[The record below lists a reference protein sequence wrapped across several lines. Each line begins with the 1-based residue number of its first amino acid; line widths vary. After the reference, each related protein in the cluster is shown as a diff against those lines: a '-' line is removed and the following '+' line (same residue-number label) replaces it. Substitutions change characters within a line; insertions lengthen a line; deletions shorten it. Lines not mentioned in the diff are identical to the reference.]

1 MKKTV
6 ELLLILIYST
16 IIKNLVVLG
25 DIQKNYH
32 KDNAKFNFL
41 PGCFVRAKGP
51 RECIFRLSDS
61 QKTKIFATM
70 VPPPGNTVFM
80 ANLMF

>member
-25 DIQKNYH
+25 DIQNNYH

-41 PGCFVRAKGP
+41 PG
-51 RECIFRLSDS
+51 
-61 QKTKIFATM
+61 
-70 VPPPGNTVFM
+70 
-80 ANLMF
+80 

>member
-1 MKKTV
+1 MKKTL

-16 IIKNLVVLG
+16 IIKNLVMLG
-25 DIQKNYH
+25 DIQESYH

-41 PGCFVRAKGP
+41 PGEFVRAKRP

-61 QKTKIFATM
+61 LKPKKSYSENGTLELLE
-70 VPPPGNTVFM
+70 GWN
-80 ANLMF
+80 